1 MKRTVKVLVVAHGD
15 LTVKFCSSRELE
27 EENLLCR
34 LEMELPP
41 PSRDTEVEFQEGFL
55 LID

>member
-1 MKRTVKVLVVAHGD
+1 MKRTVKVMVVAQGD
-15 LTVKFCSSRELE
+15 LTIEFCSSRELE

-41 PSRDTEVEFQEGFL
+41 PTRDTEVESQEGGVYMY
-55 LID
+55 

>member
-1 MKRTVKVLVVAHGD
+1 MLVVAHGD

>member
-1 MKRTVKVLVVAHGD
+1 MFVVAHGD
-15 LTVKFCSSRELE
+15 LTVEFCSSRELE

-41 PSRDTEVEFQEGFL
+41 PARDTEVGISGRFL
-55 LID
+55 LIN